1 MSHAVSESTPLLPF
15 FEGTNGH
22 LDSSPIDIPYW
33 SQVVLALTTSP
44 DLVKASVVEKLEWY
58 KNGSGFRHEYL
69 VATVIC
75 PNHQKALCKLLALD
89 FGCERTGRGR
99 ESIGGGE
106 RERTA
111 RQKPVFYPLR
121 V

>member
-1 MSHAVSESTPLLPF
+1 MGIFQPLLEFSARIANFFSMSHAVSESTPLLPF

-69 VATVIC
+69 VAIVIC
-75 PNHQKALCKLLALD
+75 PNHQKALLR
-89 FGCERTGRGR
+89 FERCGTRD
-99 ESIGGGE
+99 
-106 RERTA
+106 
-111 RQKPVFYPLR
+111 
-121 V
+121 